1 MNRTVFEEPHQIGN
15 MDDCIFYHS
24 MDLPNVGFVRGQW
37 DLRNREAEYLGHVDL
52 RGKTVLEIGTASGH
66 LCFFMEKQGAHVVA
80 YDLSEKYSWDIV
92 PYTTNDV
99 EQIAKGRAGHLQRLN
114 NSFWFAHGAFHSQA
128 KVMYGSVY
136 DIPEDIGL
144 YDIGTLGSILLHVR
158 DPFLVLQRVSSHI
171 SDTIIVTDVRLPWK
185 DELFSL
191 FRKQQLIN
199 FLPDA
204 STPEQYATWWHLS
217 PGLIIRFLKI
227 LGFAYSYLSYHDQLY
242 HGREVGLYTIVASR
256 KQPAPKEAQAR
267 GRSASDHFLF
277 NAAQLGRRIGRGILR
292 RMRIRK

>member
-1 MNRTVFEEPHQIGN
+1 MNQTVFEEPHQIGN
-15 MDDCIFYHS
+15 IDDCIFYHS

-37 DLRNREAEYLGHVDL
+37 DLRNKEAEYLGYVDL
-52 RGKTVLEIGTASGH
+52 QGKSVLEIGTASGH
-66 LCFFMEKQGAHVVA
+66 LCFFMEKQGARVVA
-80 YDLSEKYSWDIV
+80 YDLSAKHSWDIV
-92 PYTTNDV
+92 PYATNDI
-99 EQIAKGRAGHLQRLN
+99 EQIAMERAGHLQQLN
-114 NSFWFAHGAFHSQA
+114 NSFWFAHAAFHSQA
-128 KVMYGSVY
+128 KVVYGSIY

-185 DELFSL
+185 DELLSL

-204 STPEQYATWWHLS
+204 STPEQYGTWWLLS
-217 PGLIIRFLKI
+217 PELIIRFLKI
-227 LGFAYSYLSYHDQLY
+227 LGFKYIDLSYHDQLY
-242 HGREVGLYTIVASR
+242 YGREVGLYTIVASR
-256 KQPAPKEAQAR
+256 EQPAPGEAPAR
-267 GRSASDHFLF
+267 GQSTNDHFLF
-277 NAAQLGRRIGRGILR
+277 YATQLGRRIGRGILR